1 MTREALPPAPA
12 PPPAEVPPPLRLL
25 LVDDEAL
32 ARLRL
37 RTLLQDEPGVE
48 LAGEAADADAVL
60 ALLMRPGA
68 PRVDALLLDV
78 RMPGRD
84 GLRLAAALQA
94 LPRPPAVVFVTAH
107 GEHALR
113 AFELR
118 ALDYLTKPVRRD
130 RLHQALQRLREHQTL
145 ERLREH
151 QSLERLR
158 GHQALEGLREHQAM
172 QRLGEPPPL
181 QRPGE
186 PQAPLPGGCGQP
198 AGPAAAA
205 AAAATAALAEPA
217 LVVTDRGRLLRV
229 PLSEILLLRAGHKL
243 VTVRTAAHSWVL
255 DESLAELEQRLAAL
269 AALVD
274 APGAP
279 PRFLRVHRSALVARH
294 AVRALQ
300 RRALPAEPGGAA
312 EGADGAQAPA
322 DPAPELPGGPA
333 DAADAAEGW
342 AVYLQALDEWL
353 PVSRRQ
359 LAAVRAALR

>member
-1 MTREALPPAPA
+1 MSSPDTTPAA
-12 PPPAEVPPPLRLL
+12 PPLRLL

-48 LAGEAADADAVL
+48 LAGEAADADAAL

-68 PRVDALLLDV
+68 PAVDALLLDI

-107 GEHALR
+107 AEHALR

-130 RLHQALQRLREHQTL
+130 RLAAALQRLREQRALQQAAQT
-145 ERLREH
+145 
-151 QSLERLR
+151 
-158 GHQALEGLREHQAM
+158 
-172 QRLGEPPPL
+172 PPMAGPVASGAGSG
-181 QRPGE
+181 PVV
-186 PQAPLPGGCGQP
+186 AAFQP
-198 AGPAAAA
+198 A
-205 AAAATAALAEPA
+205 AEPA

-229 PLSEILLLRAGHKL
+229 PLPEILLLQAGHKL
-243 VTVRTAAHSWVL
+243 VTLRTAAHAYVL

-274 APGAP
+274 APDAP

-300 RRALPAEPGGAA
+300 RRELPASADDEVEPGEAAGTAEAA
-312 EGADGAQAPA
+312 EAAETTEAAGPGAPA
-322 DPAPELPGGPA
+322 ER
-333 DAADAAEGW
+333 W
-342 AVYLQALDEWL
+342 AVHLPALDEWL